1 MTIGHISKQSF
12 EDKATKKQVSYLEMV
27 IRPPMMESAT
37 FTIQHV
43 KPETKRNENE
53 PDYVIWYRAPQKSK
67 YPYPSARV
75 GALWNKIGKESGL
88 EYKGGHIEHPLAP
101 GGKINIAV
109 YVAKPKEGDTL
120 PYSHDVVWS
129 APKPQSNEG
138 GYSDGGYAAPSYRD
152 IPVTVQNAQG
162 QTTATT
168 TMPQREPMP
177 ENNLPEIDINEDEI
191 PF

>member
-1 MTIGHISKQSF
+1 MTIGHISMQSF
-12 EDKATKKQVSYLEMV
+12 IDKATEKQVKYLEMV

-43 KPETKRNENE
+43 KPEAKKNENE

-75 GALWNKIGKESGL
+75 GALWNKVGKESGL

-101 GGKINIAV
+101 SGKIYIAV
-109 YVAKPKEGDTL
+109 YAAKPKEGETL

-129 APKPQSNEG
+129 APMRSTQNDYAYE
-138 GYSDGGYAAPSYRD
+138 DGGYAAPSYRD

-168 TMPQREPMP
+168 SMARNPLP

>member
-12 EDKATKKQVSYLEMV
+12 EDKGTKKLVSYLEMV

-53 PDYVIWYRAPQKSK
+53 PDYIIWYRAPQKSK

-88 EYKGGHIEHPLAP
+88 EYKGGHIEHILAP

-109 YVAKPKEGDTL
+109 YVAKPKEGETL

-138 GYSDGGYAAPSYRD
+138 GYSDGGYAAPYTPP
-152 IPVTVQNAQG
+152 PVTIKDPQG
-162 QTTATT
+162 NVTGTT
-168 TMPQREPMP
+168 TLPPREKMP